1 MRVDGRRAS
10 YTVGGSGLPVV
21 FLHGWA
27 LGHNA
32 YRGALSGLTSRGCKV
47 YAPSLPG
54 FGGTADLPAGQ
65 RTMAGYAAWVEQ
77 FVEALDLREPMLV
90 VGHSFGGGVSIR
102 FAHDCPE
109 RVRYLVVINSVG
121 GQSWLP
127 GPHGV
132 RRLAER
138 PMWEWGLQFG
148 REMLRAVRRL
158 VQTADVLISNFVP
171 GTMESWGLGYE
182 GLAELNPRLVYA
194 AASAFGPIGPDAGR
208 EGADLVA
215 QAASGFISTTGRDG
229 NEPTP
234 MGAAI
239 SDHSGSQN
247 LVIGILAALL
257 HRAGSGVGQRV
268 DVSLLGASIWAQASE
283 YSYYL
288 TSGRMPS
295 RANRGHPLVRG
306 VLRMFP
312 TADGWI
318 VLVGVPPHL
327 WPGFARALERP
338 ELAADPRFNTLVI
351 SRNHLGELFD
361 ILDGIFRSR
370 TTADWSERLGAE
382 QQRFAAVRTYEDV
395 VKDPQVWLNGY
406 FVEGE
411 HPERGRVKVVGNPI
425 RLSATPTEPGI
436 VAPEIGQHT
445 EEVLLEV
452 GFSWDEIDELRAEG
466 AW

>member
-1 MRVDGRRAS
+1 MCGWSDYG
-10 YTVGGSGLPVV
+10 
-21 FLHGWA
+21 HGM
-27 LGHNA
+27 
-32 YRGALSGLTSRGCKV
+32 GALSGIRVIDLSIVVQGPQAGAMLHDLGADVVKV
-47 YAPSLPG
+47 ELPG
-54 FGGTADLPAGQ
+54 MGDMARWILAEAGDDFS
-65 RTMAGYAAWVEQ
+65 G
-77 FVEALDLREPMLV
+77 FFEACNRGKRSVTLDLRTP
-90 VGHSFGGGVSIR
+90 GG
-102 FAHDCPE
+102 
-109 RVRYLVVINSVG
+109 
-121 GQSWLP
+121 
-127 GPHGV
+127 
-132 RRLAER
+132 
-138 PMWEWGLQFG
+138 
-148 REMLRAVRRL
+148 LRAVRRL

-338 ELAADPRFNTLVI
+338 ELAADPRFNTLII

-411 HPERGRVKVVGNPI
+411 HPERGRVKVVGNPF